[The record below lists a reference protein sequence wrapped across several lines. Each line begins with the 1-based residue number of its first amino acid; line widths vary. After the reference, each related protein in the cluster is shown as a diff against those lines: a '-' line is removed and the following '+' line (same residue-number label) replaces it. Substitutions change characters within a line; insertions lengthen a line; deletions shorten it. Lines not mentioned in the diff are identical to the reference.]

1 MGDFFDFRS
10 MITPMILKIVFAV
23 LFFGVIA
30 LGGYVLFNPN
40 PMNPVTGE
48 APQWVGIL
56 IILFGWVPIRIMFEI
71 AILNFSIHDELV
83 KISNKP

>member
-10 MITPMILKIVFAV
+10 MIAPMILKIVFAV

-30 LGGYVLFNPN
+30 LGGYVFVNS
-40 PMNPVTGE
+40 MNPLTG
-48 APQWVGIL
+48 ATPQWVGIL

-71 AILNFSIHDELV
+71 AILNFSIHGELV